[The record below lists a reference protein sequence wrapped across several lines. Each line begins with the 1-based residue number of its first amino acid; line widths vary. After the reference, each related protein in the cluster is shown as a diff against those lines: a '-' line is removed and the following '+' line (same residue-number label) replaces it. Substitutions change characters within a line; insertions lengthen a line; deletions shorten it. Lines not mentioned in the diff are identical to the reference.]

1 MIKDSIWG
9 NIKALLVTYN
19 FEDENALK
27 AFRKGLDVVLN
38 ESTVER
44 VIIIVSIPKSIDKNS
59 LSPHFLIYY
68 NGPVTIHFLED

>member
-19 FEDENALK
+19 FQDENALK
-27 AFRKGLDVVLN
+27 AIRKGLDVVLN

-44 VIIIVSIPKSIDKNS
+44 VIIIVSIP
-59 LSPHFLIYY
+59 
-68 NGPVTIHFLED
+68 